1 MQQTIDITYR
11 VYDVRRLDANGN
23 PRELHTEQAKD
34 AIDYTVYPNY
44 KSEYDRQGRHAPPL
58 VKCEYFDVKREIVEG
73 ESTIDAS
80 ADSFMIVMCLEGAA
94 TITDNFGGVTEVKK
108 GESILVPAVIT
119 SMKAVGNATFMTATV

>member
-1 MQQTIDITYR
+1 MAILANCTPSKPKTLSTIPFILTIRANTIVR
-11 VYDVRRLDANGN
+11 VA
-23 PRELHTEQAKD
+23 T
-34 AIDYTVYPNY
+34 
-44 KSEYDRQGRHAPPL
+44 PL